1 MKKPDLLL
9 LHGALGSATQLE
21 ALAPFLEEV
30 FTVHTYNF
38 PGHGG
43 KPFAEHPLDIPV
55 LAEHLLDHLREFHL
69 IGCKVFGY
77 SMGGYVALHLEAT
90 KPGCFASIMTF
101 GTKFHWNTDIAAR
114 ETKLIDPEFL
124 LKKAVHFTE
133 MLQHRHQPNDWKE
146 VCKQTTQLMHT
157 LGRHPMTADDFAKVA
172 CPVRV
177 VVGDRDQMVS
187 IDESRD
193 VFTWLPKADLLV
205 MPSTPHLFEK
215 LNHSYLSE
223 EIIRFNA

>member
-9 LHGALGSATQLE
+9 LHGALGSAAQLE
-21 ALAPFLEEV
+21 VLTPFLEEN

-43 KPFAEHPLDIPV
+43 KPFAEHALDIPV
-55 LAEHLLDHLREFHL
+55 LSEHLLDHIREFYL

-77 SMGGYVALHLEAT
+77 SMGGYVALHLET
-90 KPGCFASIMTF
+90 NKPGCFSSIMTF
-101 GTKFHWNTDIAAR
+101 GTKFRWNTDVAAQ

-124 LKKAVHFTE
+124 LKKAHNFTE
-133 MLQHRHQPNDWKE
+133 VLHRRHQPNDWKE
-146 VCKQTTQLMHT
+146 ICHQTAHLMES
-157 LGRHPMTADDFAKVA
+157 LGRHPMTAEDFGKVE
-172 CPVRV
+172 CPVRIS
-177 VVGDRDQMVS
+177 VGDRDQMVS
-187 IDESRD
+187 IEESQY
-193 VFTWLPKADLLV
+193 VFTCLPKADLLV

>member
-9 LHGALGSATQLE
+9 LHGALGSAAQLE
-21 ALAPFLEEV
+21 TLAPLLEEK

-69 IGCKVFGY
+69 IGCMVFGY
-77 SMGGYVALHLEAT
+77 SMGGYVALHLESI
-90 KPGCFASIMTF
+90 KPGCFSSIMTF
-101 GTKFHWNTDIAAR
+101 GTKFRWNTDVAEH
-114 ETKLIDPEFL
+114 ETKMIDPDFL
-124 LKKAVHFTE
+124 LKKAHNFTE
-133 MLQHRHQPNDWKE
+133 MLHRRHQPNDWKE
-146 VCKQTTQLMHT
+146 LCKQTAHLMQA
-157 LGRHPMTADDFAKVA
+157 LGRHPMTAEDFAKVE

-187 IDESRD
+187 IEESQH
-193 VFTWLPKADLLV
+193 VFTCLPKADFQV
-205 MPSTPHLFEK
+205 MPATPHLFEK